1 MRSLLRVHAE
11 PIRAL
16 LLGGLSSL
24 GFAPLYWFPLYIIG
38 WAWFVLRLTR
48 ASSLKCAISLS
59 FFFVYGHFLG
69 GLYWVVC
76 ALGVDWHKYWTIA
89 PLVLLGLPL
98 IFVGWYVL
106 AFGAYYR
113 WLRHG
118 KAAPFFAAFVWF
130 VADLC
135 RSYAF
140 TGFPWNLPANIWTF
154 SPALTALTAW
164 IGATGLSLLTQ
175 FFVVYAGFWFQ
186 SQKRQL
192 FLTIM
197 LFSVLWYGSESL
209 VPHVDMTDLKVH
221 LVQPNI
227 AQVAK
232 MDLRYAQQSLKKL
245 QALSVPPLDDGHL
258 IIWPEGALPFAIDA
272 DRPPEGLREYIK
284 SLTADRHTVL
294 ISGVRVEEASSQR
307 IYNSLIQVNPK
318 GEVVAHFDKVH
329 LLPFGEFMPLRSL
342 LPQLLADL
350 AVGPVDMTAGDKNAI
365 FVLKAGYRFK
375 PMICFESLFADL
387 IQQDHLDALIIVTND
402 AWFGNTSGPYQH
414 LSSAQLRA
422 AEFGVPV
429 LRVANTGVSAI
440 IDPYGRLLHKL
451 PYGKEGTMS
460 AKLPHKAGGT
470 FYAQHRWLGVF
481 MILVMFGLLQFLG
494 PRIRIR
500 KEIE

>member
-1 MRSLLRVHAE
+1 MRLLLRGQAE
-11 PIRAL
+11 PMRAL

-38 WAWFVLRLTR
+38 WAWFVLKLTR

-69 GLYWVVC
+69 GLYWVVFS
-76 ALGVDWHKYWTIA
+76 LGVDWHKYWTIA
-89 PLVLLGLPL
+89 PLVLFGLPL

-113 WLRHG
+113 WLRHWQ
-118 KAAPFFAAFVWF
+118 AVPFFAAFVWF

-175 FFVVYAGFWFQ
+175 LFVVYAGFWFE

-192 FLTIM
+192 FLTTM

-209 VPHVDMTDLKVH
+209 VPQVGQADLNVH

-245 QALSVPPLDDGHL
+245 QALSVPPVDDGHL
-258 IIWPEGALPFAIDA
+258 IVWPEGALPFAMDLEY
-272 DRPPEGLREYIK
+272 PPEGLKEYMR
-284 SLTADRHTVL
+284 SLANEKHTVL
-294 ISGVRVEEASSQR
+294 MSGVRVEASPQKR
-307 IYNSLIQVNPK
+307 IFNSIIQVNPK
-318 GEVVAHFDKVH
+318 GGIVAHFDKVH

-350 AVGPVDMTAGDKNAI
+350 AVGSLDMTAGDKNALI
-365 FVLKAGYRFK
+365 VLKSGYRFK

-451 PYGKEGTMS
+451 PYGKEGTIS
-460 AKLPHKAGGT
+460 AKLPRRVAGT
-470 FYAQHRWLGVF
+470 FYAQHRWFAVF
-481 MILVMFGLLQFLG
+481 MILVILGLLHFVG
-494 PRIRIR
+494 PYMRKT